1 MATPKKPAASAA
13 PAPGRVTAPVD
24 IAKAV
29 RNVGGTERG
38 KVMKVLYFDDA
49 GNAVGE
55 WSSTQIPE
63 DSFSYSDRGI
73 QEPPYRLEQ
82 LVFLAEQHP
91 IHSSALEQ
99 KTVDVCGTGWN
110 WEALDEEAP
119 PNPEALTEITMWFDS
134 LAPDDESM
142 QEVIS
147 AAWNDVETVGWGL
160 IEVARDPQ
168 GLARKLYHVPG
179 HTVRAHR
186 DGFRL
191 CQIRGQKKVWFR
203 RWGAEDDSGE
213 KIEVDSKT
221 GSLNKVNDK
230 ANDLFVIRKKSRRS
244 SWYGIPTYISAVG
257 WLALALAARDDNIQ
271 FFANRREP
279 RWAIILT
286 NLENDPDVEED
297 IRRAFTVDLKQPHRN
312 IIIPIAGDGKIDFQ
326 QLSGK
331 GLADGTF
338 EKLSERADKAIL
350 VSHRI
355 PGERIASVTVGTLGG
370 NLADEVNR
378 VYKEGVVAPSQA
390 LYDQRINKF
399 IRVEWE
405 LAHAVAASGEG
416 EVAVPYKLK
425 LDDLDIETD
434 RQEADLA
441 ILLFHSDVINLGEA
455 RRRMRMEPLYLP
467 PERDAE
473 GNVLEGTDKIESP
486 YNDMLFTE
494 LPGAAAGGGAPPPS
508 DGFGEA
514 DKSDGLNGLRIG
526 VATLMAE
533 ARENHERIQAIQAA
547 AEEA

>member
-1 MATPKKPAASAA
+1 MATPPKSSA
-13 PAPGRVTAPVD
+13 PAGRVTAPVD
-24 IAKAV
+24 VAKAV
-29 RNVGGTERG
+29 REAGGTERG
-38 KVMKVLYFDDA
+38 KVMKVLYYDDA

-63 DSFSYSDRGI
+63 DAFSYSDRGI
-73 QEPPYRLEQ
+73 QEPPYRMEQ
-82 LVFLAEQHP
+82 LVYLAEQHP

-110 WEALDEEAP
+110 WEAIDEEAP
-119 PNPEALTEITMWFDS
+119 PNPEALAEITSWFES

-191 CQIRGQKKVWFR
+191 VQIRGQKKVWFR
-203 RWGAEDDSGE
+203 RWGAETDSGE
-213 KIEVDSKT
+213 KVEVDSKT
-221 GSLNKVNDK
+221 GSLTKINDP

-244 SWYGIPTYISAVG
+244 SWYGIPIYISAVG

-286 NLENDPDVEED
+286 NLEDDPDVEED

-312 IIIPIAGDGKIDFQ
+312 IIVPIAGDGKIDFQ

-331 GLADGTF
+331 GIADGTF

-390 LYDQRINKF
+390 LYDQRLNRLIQ
-399 IRVEWE
+399 VEWE
-405 LAHAVAASGEG
+405 RAHATTITGEG
-416 EVAVPYKLK
+416 EVAVPYQLV
-425 LDDLDIETD
+425 LDDLDIETE
-434 RQEADLA
+434 RQEAELS
-441 ILLFHSDVINLGEA
+441 ILLFHADVITLGEA
-455 RRRMRMEPLYLP
+455 RRRMGMEPVYQP
-467 PERDAE
+467 PLRDETGAI
-473 GNVLEGTDKIESP
+473 LAGTDKIESE

-494 LPGAAAGGGAPPPS
+494 LPGASGAGGSPGAAPTGAGLEKGAG
-508 DGFGEA
+508 DNL
-514 DKSDGLNGLRIG
+514 DGLRTG
-526 VATLMAE
+526 VATLLLE
-533 ARENHERIQAIQAA
+533 ARENHARIQEYAQAA
-547 AEEA
+547 SEDG